1 MRTKYFIFI
10 FALLFSFFESFHSQ
24 QNDENDFNST
34 KNQLSNQS
42 FSERLYGGGNISFNI
57 FNGWILL
64 DASPFVGYRLTQ
76 KYSAGIGAKYIYRGF
91 PEQNI
96 NLSYYGGNLFS
107 RYQLTRNFLAHVEY
121 ELLNVYETRPIS
133 LNFGERTLA
142 SMFYIGGAYSTS
154 IGGNATVQIMLLY
167 DLINDYNSPYRP
179 YYIIGSSGPPI
190 LYRVGFTFGL

>member
-10 FALLFSFFESFHSQ
+10 FALQFSFFESFHSQ

-34 KNQLSNQS
+34 NNQLSNQS

-76 KYSAGIGAKYIYRGF
+76 KYSAGIGAKYIYRGSLD
-91 PEQNI
+91 QDI
-96 NLSYYGGNLFS
+96 NESYYGGNLFS
-107 RYQLTRNFLAHVEY
+107 RYHFTRNFLAHVEY
-121 ELLNVYETRPIS
+121 ELLSVYETRRIS
-133 LNFGERTLA
+133 LNYGERTLA

>member
-1 MRTKYFIFI
+1 M
-10 FALLFSFFESFHSQ
+10 
-24 QNDENDFNST
+24 
-34 KNQLSNQS
+34 
-42 FSERLYGGGNISFNI
+42 
-57 FNGWILL
+57 

-167 DLINDYNSPYRP
+167 DLINDYNDWKGSENYA
-179 YYIIGSSGPPI
+179 IGMTRRQNMATSNPRFMVPVS
-190 LYRVGFTFGL
+190 